1 MNKLEIEIIHNNTL
15 SSGLFELQEVDQIIK
30 DLINGLFTFLSD
42 QNHNS
47 CSIVILDPIKVAKN
61 REYLDSSA
69 TVCNV
74 NNPKPIYN
82 QIATSKAQ
90 LSSIYKTD
98 THVIQ
103 QLYPYLI
110 PFGHT
115 KFSGGVYVDG
125 WVIGVSGFSW
135 YKDEFLAKTI
145 ANALIAIAKKQMEIV
160 MIDKERKFL

>member
-1 MNKLEIEIIHNNTL
+1 LNKPEIEIVHNNTL
-15 SSGLFELQEVDQIIK
+15 SSGLFELQEIEQIIK
-30 DLINGLFTFLSD
+30 DLINGLFAFLSD

-47 CSIVILDPIKVAKN
+47 CSIIILDPIKVAQN
-61 REYLDSSA
+61 CEYLDSLA
-69 TVCNV
+69 IVCNV

-90 LSSIYKTD
+90 LSSIYKID

-110 PFGHT
+110 PTGYT

-145 ANALIAIAKKQMEIV
+145 ANILIAIAKRQMEPLMV
-160 MIDKERKFL
+160 DKERKFL